1 MLTSKQ
7 RAELRGQANS
17 LEPIFQVGKNGLTPE
32 FLAQLEGAIA
42 LRELMKIKILRETS
56 PVDARTAAD
65 EIAAYLNADVVQVI
79 GNIMVLYRENPELHK
94 PEPKKAKTD
103 PRRKPAIKKAVL
115 LKRKSLPKRQT
126 AVKKKKSLIPPT
138 VAAEATVRAGR
149 AEAKNENRHLR
160 RLV

>member
-42 LRELMKIKILRETS
+42 LRELMKIKILRESS

-65 EIAAYLNADVVQVI
+65 EIAAHLNADVVQVI

-94 PEPKKAKTD
+94 TEPKKAKTD
-103 PRRKPAIKKAVL
+103 PRRKPGVKKAIAYA
-115 LKRKSLPKRQT
+115 KKEAAKKTDRREKEEKSYSSDRGGRSNRQGRNGRG
-126 AVKKKKSLIPPT
+126 KK
-138 VAAEATVRAGR
+138 
-149 AEAKNENRHLR
+149 
-160 RLV
+160 

>member
-7 RAELRGQANS
+7 RAELRGKANS

-65 EIAAYLNADVVQVI
+65 EIAAHLNADVVQVI
-79 GNIMVLYRENPELHK
+79 GNIMVLYRKNPELHK
-94 PEPKKAKTD
+94 TEPKKTKTD
-103 PRRKPAIKKAVL
+103 PRKKPAL
-115 LKRKSLPKRQT
+115 
-126 AVKKKKSLIPPT
+126 KKS
-138 VAAEATVRAGR
+138 RAFEKKEPAKKTDRREKEEKSYSSDRGGR
-149 AEAKNENRHLR
+149 SNRQGR
-160 RLV
+160 SGRGRK

>member
-1 MLTSKQ
+1 MLTSKE
-7 RAELRGQANS
+7 RAELRGKANS

-42 LRELMKIKILRETS
+42 LRELMKIKILRESS

-94 PEPKKAKTD
+94 PEPKKKKTD
-103 PRRKPAIKKAVL
+103 PGIKPGVRKARAFAKSRPAEKSERASSE
-115 LKRKSLPKRQT
+115 KRGERSFASREERGGRSNRQ
-126 AVKKKKSLIPPT
+126 
-138 VAAEATVRAGR
+138 GR
-149 AEAKNENRHLR
+149 NGRGRK
-160 RLV
+160 

>member
-7 RAELRGQANS
+7 RAELRGKANS

-65 EIAAYLNADVVQVI
+65 EIAAHLNADVVQVI

-94 PEPKKAKTD
+94 IEPKKTKTD
-103 PRRKPAIKKAVL
+103 PRKKP
-115 LKRKSLPKRQT
+115 
-126 AVKKKKSLIPPT
+126 AVKKSRAFEKKEPAKKAQREEKSYSSD
-138 VAAEATVRAGR
+138 RGGR
-149 AEAKNENRHLR
+149 SNRQGR
-160 RLV
+160 SGRGKK

>member
-7 RAELRGQANS
+7 RAELRGKANS

-65 EIAAYLNADVVQVI
+65 QIAEHLNADVVQVI

-94 PEPKKAKTD
+94 PEPKKTKTD
-103 PRRKPAIKKAVL
+103 PRKKPAL
-115 LKRKSLPKRQT
+115 
-126 AVKKKKSLIPPT
+126 KKSRAFEKKEPAKKT
-138 VAAEATVRAGR
+138 DRREKEEKSYSSDRGGRSNRQGRAGR
-149 AEAKNENRHLR
+149 GRK
-160 RLV
+160 

>member
-7 RAELRGQANS
+7 RAELRGKANS

-65 EIAAYLNADVVQVI
+65 EIAAHLNADVVQVI

-94 PEPKKAKTD
+94 PEPKKTKTD
-103 PRRKPAIKKAVL
+103 PRKKPAIKKSRAFE
-115 LKRKSLPKRQT
+115 KKEPAKKAERKERSFGEDRGGRSNRQGRNGRG
-126 AVKKKKSLIPPT
+126 KK
-138 VAAEATVRAGR
+138 
-149 AEAKNENRHLR
+149 
-160 RLV
+160 

>member
-17 LEPIFQVGKNGLTPE
+17 LEPIFQVGKNGLTDA

-65 EIAAYLNADVVQVI
+65 EIAEHLQADVVQVI
-79 GNIMVLYRENPELHK
+79 GNIIVLYRENPELHK
-94 PEPKKAKTD
+94 PEPKKKAD
-103 PRRKPAIKKAVL
+103 PHKKPATKKGRAYE
-115 LKRKSLPKRQT
+115 
-126 AVKKKKSLIPPT
+126 KKEPAKKSERSERSFT
-138 VAAEATVRAGR
+138 VDRGGR
-149 AEAKNENRHLR
+149 SNRQGQR
-160 RLV
+160 GGRGKK

>member
-17 LEPIFQVGKNGLTPE
+17 LEPIFQVGKNGLTDA

-65 EIAAYLNADVVQVI
+65 EIAAHLQADVVQVI
-79 GNIMVLYRENPELHK
+79 GNIIVLYRENPELHK
-94 PEPKKAKTD
+94 PEPKKKAD
-103 PRRKPAIKKAVL
+103 PHKKPAAKKGRAYE
-115 LKRKSLPKRQT
+115 
-126 AVKKKKSLIPPT
+126 KKEPAKKSERSERSFT
-138 VAAEATVRAGR
+138 VDRGGR
-149 AEAKNENRHLR
+149 SNRQGQR
-160 RLV
+160 GGRGKK

>member
-1 MLTSKQ
+1 MLTSKE
-7 RAELRGQANS
+7 RAELRGKANG

-79 GNIMVLYRENPELHK
+79 GNIVVLYRENPELHK
-94 PEPKKAKTD
+94 PEPKKKKTD
-103 PRRKPAIKKAVL
+103 PGIKPGVKRARAFAKKEA
-115 LKRKSLPKRQT
+115 
-126 AVKKKKSLIPPT
+126 AKKSERET
-138 VAAEATVRAGR
+138 QTQKGERRTFASREERGGR
-149 AEAKNENRHLR
+149 SNRQGR
-160 RLV
+160 NGRGGR

>member
-32 FLAQLEGAIA
+32 FLAQLDGAIT

-65 EIAAYLNADVVQVI
+65 EIAAHLNADVVQVI
-79 GNIMVLYRENPELHK
+79 GNIMVIYRENPELHK
-94 PEPKKAKTD
+94 PEPKKTKTD
-103 PRRKPAIKKAVL
+103 PRRKPGVKKAIAYA
-115 LKRKSLPKRQT
+115 KKEAAKKTDRREKEEKSYSSDRGGRSNRQGRNGRGRK
-126 AVKKKKSLIPPT
+126 
-138 VAAEATVRAGR
+138 
-149 AEAKNENRHLR
+149 
-160 RLV
+160 